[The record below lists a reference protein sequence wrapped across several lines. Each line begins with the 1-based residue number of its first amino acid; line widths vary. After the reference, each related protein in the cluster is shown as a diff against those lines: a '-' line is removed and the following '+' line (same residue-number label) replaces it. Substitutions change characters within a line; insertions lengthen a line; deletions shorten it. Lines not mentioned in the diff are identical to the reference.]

1 VLNHIRFSRS
11 IRFALR
17 SICFAWPIFAP
28 LAAAAVTIPV
38 AEDASVVESNPAGNY
53 GTSSFDGGLFTG
65 TDGTPTEVRFYLKFQ
80 LPALLPG
87 TFVSSAILT
96 GTYANELLD
105 DFDGV
110 HGIFLVA
117 VDSWSELTLTWNT
130 QPGPTGGPL
139 ATWDASLAP
148 APPVSQSFDLTTA
161 VNLQY
166 LSDGAISLVFA
177 ALDDSQELTWEY
189 WASKEYT
196 PADSS
201 DLFSLDVT
209 IAVVPEPATGLLVGL
224 GLVALGAASRRR
236 T

>member
-1 VLNHIRFSRS
+1 MLNHIRFSHS

-28 LAAAAVTIPV
+28 LGAAAVTIPV
-38 AEDASVVESNPAGNY
+38 AEDASVVESNPDANY

-65 TDGTPTEVRFYLKFQ
+65 TDGTPTEARFYLKFQ
-80 LPALLPG
+80 LPDVVPG
-87 TFVSSAILT
+87 TYVSSAILT

-110 HGIFLVA
+110 HGIYLA
-117 VDSWSELTLTWNT
+117 GDDSWSELTLTWNT
-130 QPGPTGGPL
+130 QLGPTGAPL

-148 APPVSQSFDLTTA
+148 APPVSQSFDITSA

-166 LSDGAISLVFA
+166 LSDGVISLVFA
-177 ALDDSQELTWEY
+177 AVDDTQELTWEY

-196 PADSS
+196 PTDSS
-201 DLFSLDVT
+201 DLFTLDVT
-209 IAVVPEPATGLLVGL
+209 IAAVPEPATGLLVCL

-236 T
+236 A